1 MTKKKTPISK
11 TLIKKAEEKAVKVTK
26 IEKPEEILTN
36 KPFTFEGAEE
46 LEKFI
51 PGSMAEVEKLVK
63 KFQGRL
69 GVKLKYI
76 HKFRSFKLIR
86 ANQHVDWITL
96 NDLTKR
102 YDCRM
107 APVKMTSHP
116 QRPFKADRVY

>member
-11 TLIKKAEEKAVKVTK
+11 TLIKKATIKAVKVTA
-26 IEKPEEILTN
+26 IEKPEEIIPA
-36 KPFTFEGAEE
+36 KSFSFEGAEE
-46 LEKFI
+46 LEQFV
-51 PGSMAEVEKLVK
+51 PGYFEEVAKLVK

-69 GVKLKYI
+69 GVKMKYM
-76 HKFRSFKLIR
+76 HKFRSFKLLR
-86 ANQHVDWITL
+86 ANRHVDWITL

-107 APVKMTSHP
+107 APVAMNLQP